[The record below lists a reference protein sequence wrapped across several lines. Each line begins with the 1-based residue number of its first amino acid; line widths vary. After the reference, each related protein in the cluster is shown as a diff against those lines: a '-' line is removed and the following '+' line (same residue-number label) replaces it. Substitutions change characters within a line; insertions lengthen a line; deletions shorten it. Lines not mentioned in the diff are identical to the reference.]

1 MSSFCQCDSF
11 SSDVAKPKNKWK
23 NDNFENVG
31 RTSRKH
37 VFWTNLAHAYLNPW
51 LYSVRFFHQVASK
64 HSQSLMIVTK
74 QGFLIFTSN
83 FDLKGVIHLKNLK
96 STLVAPNSAITFSI
110 MRDGLSGVAQK
121 SLNHV
126 RTYLIFGSHCCK
138 SVCRS
143 FSRSC
148 QTHNFSNSKCS
159 CPLSGDNDYGVVNQK
174 PNFVCLPEQLMKGVD
189 DVNKNAQRNK
199 NFCKIM
205 RNVECLNYRHRVS
218 NLLVFAKLTY
228 MQDAD
233 EGEPPTKVQRAIR
246 NNQRSTWANARVRT
260 QPRMGKHNFFRVTFL
275 GHATRPQR
283 GCKGKGNINGNLGRE
298 RIYRAETQERLF
310 RRWNQTKLSRLRF
323 QMCKHYTK
331 IYSHEQV

>member
-1 MSSFCQCDSF
+1 MFDVWHSFVSWGLASPPCQLPFNSWPKHDDGQCRVSVNVIL
-11 SSDVAKPKNKWK
+11 SAATLRNQKNKWK

-37 VFWTNLAHAYLNPW
+37 VFWTNLAHAYPSPNPW
-51 LYSVRFFHQVASK
+51 LYSVRFFHQVAWK

-74 QGFLIFTSN
+74 QGFLMFTPN

-110 MRDGLSGVAQK
+110 MRDGLCGVAQK

-143 FSRSC
+143 FSRFC
-148 QTHNFSNSKCS
+148 QTHKFSNGKCS
-159 CPLSGDNDYGVVNQK
+159 CPMSGDNDYGVVNQR
-174 PNFVCLPEQLMKGVD
+174 PNFVCLPEQLMKGAD

-218 NLLVFAKLTY
+218 NLLVFAKIDLHARRWQGWTPN
-228 MQDAD
+228 
-233 EGEPPTKVQRAIR
+233 EG
-246 NNQRSTWANARVRT
+246 S
-260 QPRMGKHNFFRVTFL
+260 
-275 GHATRPQR
+275 
-283 GCKGKGNINGNLGRE
+283 KGN
-298 RIYRAETQERLF
+298 QE
-310 RRWNQTKLSRLRF
+310 QSA
-323 QMCKHYTK
+323 
-331 IYSHEQV
+331 